1 MEAVPPNSL
10 VPQNPPNHPSSSPP
24 ATSQPKTISQPLT
37 PAEKQRVE
45 KLLNYAEVAMHR
57 RNLEAAVKAWTAVL
71 EMRVDHPEALAKA
84 TKALYDGYFTEDA
97 WTLMLRALRGGST
110 SSTVYLLGI
119 ELAEKI
125 GRWREA
131 DEIRMRLARL
141 PDADP
146 DIILKAAQQLKDA
159 GHPENAV
166 KLLENALQRSPENQ
180 TLWRYLGDTYRQ
192 SRQPKRAAVAYDQ
205 AARLGP
211 RTEDGKKAEAALR
224 FEIPVMSEREQRS
237 FWLAFR
243 EAMAVSLLFLML
255 GFQDAGLD
263 FSQMGRRWLGVGLSV
278 LGGYMLITATSAT
291 RQFPFG
297 SWLSDKS
304 DQATPPE
311 IVPEARAV
319 IGLLGGVLLLVAF
332 KLVLPIALS
341 LLAAKWGV

>member
-10 VPQNPPNHPSSSPP
+10 VPQNPSDHPSSISD
-24 ATSQPKTISQPLT
+24 TPKTIHDPLT
-37 PAEKQRVE
+37 PAEAQRIE

-57 RNLEAAVKAWTAVL
+57 RNLETAVRAWTAVL
-71 EMRVDHPEALAKA
+71 DIRIDHPVALAKA

-110 SSTVYLLGI
+110 SAAVFLLGI

-146 DIILKAAQQLKDA
+146 EIILKAAQQLRDS

-166 KLLENALQRSPENQ
+166 KLLETALTRHPENQ
-180 TLWRYLGDTYRQ
+180 TLWRYLGDGYRQ
-192 SRQPKRAAVAYDQ
+192 TRHAKLAAVAYDR

-211 RTEDGKKAEAALR
+211 RTEDGKKAEAALQN
-224 FEIPVMSEREQRS
+224 EIPIVSEREQRS
-237 FWLAFR
+237 FLLAFR
-243 EAMAVSLLFLML
+243 EAVAVSLLFLVL

-263 FSQMGRRWLGVGLSV
+263 LSQMGRSRWLGIGLSL
-278 LGGYMLITATSAT
+278 LGGYLLVTATSGS
-291 RQFPFG
+291 RQQPFG
-297 SWLSDKS
+297 RWFSNQSGEGES
-304 DQATPPE
+304 PE
-311 IVPEARAV
+311 ITAEARTAL
-319 IGLLGGVLLLVAF
+319 GLMGGILLMVAF
-332 KLVLPIALS
+332 RLVLPIGLS
-341 LLAAKWGV
+341 LLADKWGI